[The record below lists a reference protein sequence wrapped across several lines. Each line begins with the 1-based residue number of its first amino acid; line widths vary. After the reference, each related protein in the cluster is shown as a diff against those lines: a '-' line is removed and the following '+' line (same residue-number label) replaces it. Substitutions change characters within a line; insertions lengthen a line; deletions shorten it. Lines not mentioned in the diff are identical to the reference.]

1 MKRGD
6 VVLVRVPHAS
16 GQRGK
21 KRLAVVVQSDAYT
34 NTVPTLV
41 IAEITKNLALA
52 NDPACLF
59 LDLTLPEVQGL
70 GLGMDSVV
78 TCLRLT
84 AVYADAIDRV
94 LGSHSPALLQKLDS
108 CLKTALGLP

>member
-21 KRLAVVVQSDAYT
+21 KRLAVVVQSDAYS

-41 IAEITKNLALA
+41 VAEITKNLALA
-52 NDPACLF
+52 HDPACLF
-59 LDLTLPEVQGL
+59 LDLTRTEVQGL

-84 AVYADAIDRV
+84 TIYADTVDRV
-94 LGSHSPALLQKLDS
+94 LGSLPPAFLQKLDD
-108 CLKTALGLP
+108 CLKAALGLP